1 MASRNILN
9 IDSGL
14 RQINPRS
21 GSSVFV
27 DISSNQIIG
36 GIKRFLN
43 NLITNSDVNFN
54 TTANVGRIIFNPN
67 EPAGTGSQ
75 IVAIYTEDENNGQ
88 GWFFDSIGNLYYLG
102 GGLSPVKIM
111 LGGATGDLTIL
122 SNFNGFGDV
131 ICHNILTSNIIS
143 SNSGG
148 DITFNNGIALGSN
161 TINSGDITSNGNIS
175 GVSITGTTSLI
186 TNLINAST
194 GTIKNLIQ
202 MDNRFIDTA
211 TGSVDIKSTYVGF
224 PNLSQTLTTASNYM
238 YIKPLTT
245 GDFEM
250 RILNK
255 TKFILKTDI
264 ALNAIASQIAWA
276 WMDESNIIHA
286 SINPNTTA
294 GTTNNAVCKFYARV
308 VDKSLYYTRN
318 GTLGSQNETSLIVIW
333 RIDEN
338 GNIFTSG
345 TVNANTINPNS
356 GTTISSTS
364 IWNFKDATNTT
375 NITLNPTAVSGDRL
389 QIAGV
394 SAGTTFLYYNTS
406 NVLGVFNSITG
417 ANVWS
422 INGTTGN
429 INTIGT
435 ISYSTLTTNL
445 ISASTG
451 TNKIQM
457 DNRFFNPS
465 VGSIDLKAT
474 YIGFPQ
480 LSQTLS
486 TASKYMAIIPQS
498 DGNFHMSINNIGS
511 RVLVSDWANLILFSE
526 FNQRFMKSAG
536 NSRILMFNTSTSGDI
551 FQICRTGANAYTDGY
566 WYHNN
571 TGNFGYNTGGVSVWE
586 LLNTGVITTNGGFIS
601 NGTQNNFNSSGLR
614 AIYVPNGAIET
625 YRLFVNE
632 SSNSAISVPNGGV
645 TAYRMIANN
654 YIQCLGQYIYC
665 QHNLIND
672 IAGLWS
678 NRTGSSGSGLD
689 GNANNWVSM
698 GGMENN
704 NGMAIG
710 YPAYNYYGT
719 NRVFMWMIEN
729 TVSSG
734 KALGL
739 AINKVNAPNS
749 YINATNQSTGFALL
763 GFFGASYRGAA
774 AYSFTG
780 EHSSMVCDEE
790 YNDLMN
796 YNTDDFIGMVVCSSG
811 KIYNLPYTPDGDTYS
826 KQVDNI
832 KSIDAQPM
840 TRLSKKYKDK
850 SVLGVISHIE
860 KVGKNRNDINAT
872 SWTGCMALDKDERRR
887 IRIAS
892 IGEGAIWITN
902 EYGNIENGDYITTSN
917 IAGYSTKQD
926 DDLLHN
932 YTIAK
937 ATMDCSFDIEKPDDY
952 KTKYLGDGVY
962 ASYIACTYHS
972 G

>member
-1 MASRNILN
+1 ML
-9 IDSGL
+9 SG
-14 RQINPRS
+14 
-21 GSSVFV
+21 
-27 DISSNQIIG
+27 
-36 GIKRFLN
+36 
-43 NLITNSDVNFN
+43 T
-54 TTANVGRIIFNPN
+54 
-67 EPAGTGSQ
+67 
-75 IVAIYTEDENNGQ
+75 
-88 GWFFDSIGNLYYLG
+88 
-102 GGLSPVKIM
+102 
-111 LGGATGDLTIL
+111 TGDLTIL
-122 SNFNGFGDV
+122 SNFNGFGDI

-143 SNSGG
+143 SYSGG

-161 TINSGDITSNGNIS
+161 TINSGNI
-175 GVSITGTTSLI
+175 I
-186 TNLINAST
+186 ST
-194 GTIKNLIQ
+194 GFLNVNNIISNTTTGSYQSKIALSNE
-202 MDNRFIDTA
+202 FIDTGNSSLDIIA
-211 TGSVDIKSTYVGF
+211 TYIGF
-224 PNLSQTLTTASNYM
+224 ASPTQTLSTASKYM
-238 YIKPLTT
+238 YIKPSST
-245 GDFEM
+245 GDFEIKINNISNVVLGTDWSQLATGTQM
-250 RILNK
+250 TTSWYSTAGVLMGFVNPNPPAGTSPTFRIMGTPTQYIFYN
-255 TKFILKTDI
+255 TSNTFGQYDTVTSTTNWNISNTGI
-264 ALNAIASQIAWA
+264 VTCNGLNANSG
-276 WMDESNIIHA
+276 NIQTA
-286 SINPNTTA
+286 GTVLTNLINPNSGTTIASASIWNFKDAVNTTNIILNPTAVSGNRLQIDGVSA
-294 GTTNNAVCKFYARV
+294 GTTF
-308 VDKSLYYTRN
+308 LYYNTSNVLAVFNSISGANVWSIN
-318 GTLGSQNETSLIVIW
+318 GTT
-333 RIDEN
+333 
-338 GNIFTSG
+338 GNINTIGSVL
-345 TVNANTINPNS
+345 TNTINPNS

-364 IWNFKDATNTT
+364 IWNFKNGTYTPILLDPTT
-375 NITLNPTAVSGDRL
+375 TSGNRLKIDGTLG
-389 QIAGV
+389 
-394 SAGTTFLYYNTS
+394 GTRYLFFNTS
-406 NVLGVFNSITG
+406 SNIGVFNTATG

-422 INGTTGN
+422 IDGTTGN

-445 ISASTG
+445 INASTG
-451 TNKIQM
+451 TNSIQM
-457 DNRFFNPS
+457 DNRFFNTG

-887 IRIAS
+887 IRVAS
-892 IGEGAIWITN
+892 IGEGGIWITN

-926 DDLLHN
+926 DDLMHN

-962 ASYIACTYHS
+962 ASYIACTFHC